1 MGNYHQMWEHSRLAS
16 EKSVQKPILFYIFI
30 DDLGISM
37 LIKRMDDT
45 KISRRIKNKRQ

>member
-1 MGNYHQMWEHSRLAS
+1 MWEHSRLPS

-30 DDLGISM
+30 DDLGIRM

-45 KISRRIKNKRQ
+45 KISRRIKKKKKTVKT

>member
-1 MGNYHQMWEHSRLAS
+1 MIKWEHSRLAS
-16 EKSVQKPILFYIFI
+16 EKSVQSPILFSIFI

-45 KISRRIKNKRQ
+45 KISRRIQKIMSVKI